1 MTDPALIDKA
11 NEVITRLFALDE
23 AIDNTRAFRA
33 LLEDLQRRNPLDV
46 REPHVLAVAMVRA
59 GILRAAISIVM
70 ACLDVKDKRGNRAS
84 VGQILD
90 MLLRDE
96 KLVAIFPEPG
106 TPSDSGMAALQQVK
120 RRFENLLSDDLYKNG
135 KRLRNDTIAHLLITD
150 DPTPIV
156 HYETIYRLHDE
167 AEQLVIEL
175 YEVCYRGRPNFLDH
189 QAKLTAHAKVFWD
202 TYFRG
207 MS

>member
-1 MTDPALIDKA
+1 LIKDGNVTDPALIDKA

-23 AIDNTRAFRA
+23 AIGNARAFRA

-59 GILRAAISIVM
+59 GILRAAISTVM

-106 TPSDSGMAALQQVK
+106 TPADSGWQHCS
-120 RRFENLLSDDLYKNG
+120 R
-135 KRLRNDTIAHLLITD
+135 
-150 DPTPIV
+150 
-156 HYETIYRLHDE
+156 
-167 AEQLVIEL
+167 
-175 YEVCYRGRPNFLDH
+175 
-189 QAKLTAHAKVFWD
+189 
-202 TYFRG
+202 
-207 MS
+207 